1 MPSIRFLIQHAKQS
15 QNDKQPNRNYPVY
28 IRLVNGRKKD
38 IKVKTDFS
46 VPLCDWNLE
55 TQSPRKNARELSI
68 ALNGL
73 NLKIQSSLLEASKNG
88 EEINSAWLKKIMN
101 IEPEES
107 KPKTLLDYLEYYLE
121 KRETELSDGNKK
133 RIGGGVKGMIERFQK
148 AKKKLINGTDV
159 NMDFKRD
166 FERYGKDEGYAHNT
180 IQKTLKFIKSICTF
194 AAQDGFPTSTEL
206 GRFKFKFHETEVV
219 FLTEEEI
226 EQIIKVELPT
236 ESLDNARDW
245 LIISCY
251 TGQRHSDFS
260 RFSKAMIKMGKD
272 KNGKPRPYLDFSQ
285 LKTSNK
291 MMFPLPRPIEPILE
305 KRNGDFPRS
314 ISLQK
319 YNDYIKE
326 VCKASGIDKE
336 TTGLKFSQKTKKKK
350 KGQYPKYELVSSHI
364 GRRSFATNYY
374 MKIPTS
380 IIMAVTGHKS
390 EAQLRAYIGKADY
403 SRAIELTDYI

>member
-1 MPSIRFLIQHAKQS
+1 MSSIRFLIQHAKQS
-15 QNDKQPNRNYPVY
+15 EHAKQPNRNYPVY
-28 IRLVNGRKKD
+28 IRLVSGRKMD
-38 IKVKTDFS
+38 IKVKTNFS

-55 TQSPRKNARELSI
+55 TQSPRKNARELNI

-73 NLKIQSSLLEASKNG
+73 NHKIQSSLLEASKNG
-88 EEINSAWLKKIMN
+88 DEINSAWLKKVMN

-107 KPKTLLDYLEYYLE
+107 KPTTLSDYLEYYLE
-121 KRETELSDGNKK
+121 KRETEITADAKG
-133 RIGGGVKGMIERFQK
+133 RMRVVKGMIERFQK
-148 AKKKLINGTDV
+148 AKKKLFKGTDV
-159 NMDFKRD
+159 NMNFKRD
-166 FERYGKDEGYAHNT
+166 FESYCIGEGYAHNT
-180 IQKTLKFIKSICTF
+180 IQRTLKYIKSICTF
-194 AAQDGFPTSTEL
+194 AAQEGLPTSPEL
-206 GRFKFKFHETEVV
+206 GRFKFKFNETGVV

-226 EQIIKVELPT
+226 EQIFNVELPS

-260 RFSKAMIKMGKD
+260 RFSKAMIKEGKD
-272 KNGKPRPYLDFSQ
+272 KNGEPRPYLDFRQ

-314 ISLQK
+314 ISLQR

-326 VCKASGIDKE
+326 VCKAAGLDKE
-336 TTGLKFSQKTKKKK
+336 TSGVKISPKTKKKI

-364 GRRSFATNYY
+364 GRRSFATNNY

-380 IIMAVTGHKS
+380 IIMAVTGHKT
-390 EAQLRAYIGKADY
+390 EVQLRAYIGKADY